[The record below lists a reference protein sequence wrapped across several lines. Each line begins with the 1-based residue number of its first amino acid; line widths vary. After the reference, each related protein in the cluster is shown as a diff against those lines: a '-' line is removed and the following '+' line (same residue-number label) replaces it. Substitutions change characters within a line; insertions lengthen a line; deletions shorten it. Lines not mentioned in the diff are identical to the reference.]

1 MKWNFKV
8 YEEPGILFADRDV
21 EADSAPIAQIEELM
35 KPGIEQER
43 VLLTVLTNLEQ
54 NEPPILCPQSDPTD
68 ETFEELGEIATKL
81 LTESRF
87 FEAASVADAASRG
100 AHGQDPELQLLA
112 ASIFEHIRFYDMALP
127 LLVKV
132 AESFTEELRQA
143 AIQIRLARALQ
154 KSGRM
159 SDVSE
164 RLETPLKHPDLPPVL
179 RVEALLL
186 KAVSLGGSD
195 ALSILDE
202 LLDYAE
208 EKLGDHRLVAD
219 ALEYHADL
227 LSPQE
232 PKKAEQFYHAAGKML
247 VELKDPYFFS
257 LNERFVVHFLKHK
270 AYEEALHLSHEMF
283 ELLKQAGGPP
293 IASVPYFV
301 FASHAHG
308 ALGDQERKEFATKT
322 AHDIHDIEAKR
333 LEHLLELALN

>member
-1 MKWNFKV
+1 MYK
-8 YEEPGILFADRDV
+8 
-21 EADSAPIAQIEELM
+21 
-35 KPGIEQER
+35 
-43 VLLTVLTNLEQ
+43 
-54 NEPPILCPQSDPTD
+54 
-68 ETFEELGEIATKL
+68 
-81 LTESRF
+81 
-87 FEAASVADAASRG
+87 
-100 AHGQDPELQLLA
+100 
-112 ASIFEHIRFYDMALP
+112 
-127 LLVKV
+127 
-132 AESFTEELRQA
+132 RQ
-143 AIQIRLARALQ
+143 
-154 KSGRM
+154 
-159 SDVSE
+159 
-164 RLETPLKHPDLPPVL
+164 
-179 RVEALLL
+179 
-186 KAVSLGGSD
+186 
-195 ALSILDE
+195 
-202 LLDYAE
+202 
-208 EKLGDHRLVAD
+208 
-219 ALEYHADL
+219 LEYHADL